1 MRETLERVIL
11 DCQLNV
17 KMLMHQANFL
27 GVVVIPALNEATVVA
42 ELIHRI
48 SDVTRLDIIL
58 VNDHSDDGT
67 ASIARTAGAMVIDL
81 PIRMGAW
88 TATQTGLR
96 AARRLGYDF
105 AITMDADGQH
115 DPADALKL
123 AAEVLYGD
131 ADVALGSCTARGSPL
146 RDICWRMLRHAS
158 GLVCNDLI
166 SGYRALNREAME
178 VLCSEE
184 TTNLDYQDVGILLM
198 LERAGLK
205 VTEVPARM
213 EPRKNGKSR
222 IFHSWFTVGRYVV
235 ETLLLSMVKR
245 NHLRV
250 RRPVAL

>member
-1 MRETLERVIL
+1 
-11 DCQLNV
+11 
-17 KMLMHQANFL
+17 
-27 GVVVIPALNEATVVA
+27 
-42 ELIHRI
+42 
-48 SDVTRLDIIL
+48 
-58 VNDHSDDGT
+58 
-67 ASIARTAGAMVIDL
+67 
-81 PIRMGAW
+81 
-88 TATQTGLR
+88 
-96 AARRLGYDF
+96 
-105 AITMDADGQH
+105 
-115 DPADALKL
+115 
-123 AAEVLYGD
+123 
-131 ADVALGSCTARGSPL
+131 
-146 RDICWRMLRHAS
+146 
-158 GLVCNDLI
+158 
-166 SGYRALNREAME
+166 ME